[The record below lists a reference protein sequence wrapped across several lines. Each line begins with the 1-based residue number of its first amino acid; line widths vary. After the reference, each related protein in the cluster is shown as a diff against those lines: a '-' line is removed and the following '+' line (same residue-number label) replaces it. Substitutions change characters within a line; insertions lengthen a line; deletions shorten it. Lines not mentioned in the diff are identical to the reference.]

1 MSTALI
7 NALVERHGLAI
18 VTDATVD
25 GFLDAHEHTL
35 LFLPGDAER
44 LVESN
49 DAAVILGELMKVL
62 GDRISPALVDKA
74 SERTLQRRYR
84 FTAFPAM
91 VFLRGRG
98 YLGAITRLLDWQDY
112 LDEIEAILGRQ
123 VSEPPP
129 FRMPATQH
137 PHGLPNGS
145 RFDASS
151 GDMP

>member
-7 NALVERHGLAI
+7 NALAERHGLA
-18 VTDATVD
+18 VVNEAMVD
-25 GFLDAHEHTL
+25 SFLDAHEHTL
-35 LFLPGDAER
+35 LFFPGDAER
-44 LVESN
+44 LVESS
-49 DAAVILGELMKVL
+49 DAAVILGELMKVF
-62 GDRISPALVDKA
+62 GDRIAPALVDKA
-74 SERTLQRRYR
+74 SERLLQRRYR

-98 YLGAITRLLDWQDY
+98 YLGCITRLLDWQDY
-112 LDEIEAILGRQ
+112 LGEIEALLGRD

-137 PHGLPNGS
+137 PQGLPNGS